1 MDGGYAAAITLIVIV
16 NITLLCFIQQLIKI
30 TYTHLVAAVAAG
42 GAAVLAHHV
51 VLAVL
56 AHGVLTVTVTA
67 SGVHSLYLLLRFYTT
82 RNSGLSYPGPWPPA
96 SLPPRKNALRRTQHP
111 TV

>member
-1 MDGGYAAAITLIVIV
+1 M
-16 NITLLCFIQQLIKI
+16 
-30 TYTHLVAAVAAG
+30 TYFLVAAVAAS

-67 SGVHSLYLLLRFYTT
+67 SGVHSLYLDLRFYKTKH
-82 RNSGLSYPGPWPPA
+82 SGSPDPPP
-96 SLPPRKNALRRTQHP
+96 LP
-111 TV
+111 